1 MNDMDINKIRDRFPL
16 LNNRKTIYLDNAA
29 TVQKPQCVLDAVN
42 DYYLDHNANPM
53 RGLYDLSLE
62 ATDAYEEARSAVA
75 GFIGADADEIVFT
88 RNASES
94 LNLVAY
100 SYGLHNIN
108 QGDELIVSVAEHH
121 SNFLPWIN
129 IAKIT
134 GAKVVFWDCAHD
146 GRFDLDDL
154 DKLITDKTRLIAIT
168 HVSNV
173 IGRIN
178 DIKAITAKAHEKG
191 VLVVCDGAQAVP
203 HIAVDVK
210 NLDVDFYAFSGH
222 KMYAPMGIGALYGK
236 RSLLEELPPFLHGG
250 EMIETVTKERVT
262 FAEVPHKFEA
272 GTVNA
277 GGAIGFGAAVRF
289 MEETGIEAIAGRE
302 SELTEYAFDGMKN
315 IPHIEIIGSENKH
328 EHHGIIAFK
337 VDGVHPHDVAAIF
350 SDEGIAI
357 RAGHHCAQPL
367 HKHIG
372 IMSST
377 RASFAFYN
385 TYEEIDAFLKVLSGI
400 RSKMGIN
407 DD

>member
-1 MNDMDINKIRDRFPL
+1 MTDFDINKIREQFPL
-16 LNNRKTIYLDNAA
+16 LNNRNTIYLDNAA

-42 DYYLDHNANPM
+42 DYYLNHNANPM

-62 ATDAYEEARSAVA
+62 ATDAYEEARSTVA

-100 SYGLHNIN
+100 SYGLHNIKP
-108 QGDELIVSVAEHH
+108 GDELIVSVAEHH

-134 GAKVVFWDCAHD
+134 GAKVIFWDCAHD

-210 NLDVDFYAFSGH
+210 DLDVDFYAFSGH

-250 EMIETVTKERVT
+250 EMIEMVTKERVT

-277 GGAIGFGAAVRF
+277 GGAIGFGAAVKF
-289 MEETGIEAIAGRE
+289 MEETGIEAIAKRE
-302 SELTEYAFDGMKN
+302 SELTEYAFDGMMN
-315 IPHIEIIGSENKH
+315 ISHIEIIGSDNKD